1 MNVREWAV
9 SGDEVTRKLGH
20 VERELAVHGS
30 ALATTAQQM
39 THLAQRSDERLD
51 YIRERF
57 DSLQE
62 DGKTIYQLLD
72 RRHEDMLA
80 ARRKIIGFAFTVL
93 VTCFSALWLAV
104 IAPMQEELVLLERR
118 LIDAEKRIAVHLH
131 SGDD

>member
-1 MNVREWAV
+1 MTD
-9 SGDEVTRKLGH
+9 DEVTRKLGH
-20 VERELAVHGS
+20 VERELSAHGS

-39 THLAQRSDERLD
+39 SHLAHRSDERLD

-57 DSLQE
+57 DDLKE
-62 DGKTIYQLLD
+62 DGRTISALLD

-80 ARRKIIGFAFTVL
+80 ARRKIVTFAFTVL

-104 IAPMQEELVLLERR
+104 IAPMQEELVMMDRR

-131 SGDD
+131 SDND